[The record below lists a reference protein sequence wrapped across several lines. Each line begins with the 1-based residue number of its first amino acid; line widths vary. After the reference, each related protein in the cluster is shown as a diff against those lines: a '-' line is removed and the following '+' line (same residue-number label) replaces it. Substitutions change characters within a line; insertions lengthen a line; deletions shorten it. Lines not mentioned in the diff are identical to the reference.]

1 MKFAVSDLDIFYISY
16 DEPNADANFSDLQ
29 ARSPRPIRRVH
40 GVKGLHAA
48 HRQCAALATTPRF
61 VTIDGDNIVNAAVFF
76 QRLDDEGERDI
87 VFSFKAKNI
96 INGLEYG
103 NGGVKIWPRGLL
115 LGHPT
120 HESAQNVEALYDF
133 CWTYRYMQIDFLA
146 SSVHCNASALQAFR
160 SGYREG
166 IKLTLTNG
174 ERAETFAQ
182 MADENS
188 LAVMSRL
195 NVWCSVGA
203 DMPNGWWAMF
213 GARQAIFDNWVQK
226 VPYHVINDFDG
237 FRAAFLH
244 YHVAKDPENQAKTL
258 GRMINDK
265 IGYQIADLD
274 PFQSAWFKDTY
285 VAPTRAGLMLPGKE
299 PLNFED

>member
-16 DEPNADANFSDLQ
+16 DEPNADANFADLQ

-40 GVKGLHAA
+40 GVRGLHAA
-48 HRQCAALATTPRF
+48 HRQCASLSSTPRF

-76 QRLDDEGERDI
+76 QRLDDEGERDLI
-87 VFSFKAKNI
+87 FSFKAKNI

-103 NGGVKIWPRGLL
+103 NGSVKIWPRGLL

-166 IKLTLTNG
+166 IKLTLING

-182 MADENS
+182 MMGEHS
-188 LAVMSRL
+188 PTVMSRL

-203 DMPNGWWAMF
+203 DISNGWWAMF

-226 VPYHVINDFDG
+226 VPYHVINDFEG
-237 FRAAFLH
+237 FRSAFLH
-244 YHVAKDPENQAKTL
+244 YHVAKDPENQAKML
-258 GRMINDK
+258 GRMISDK

-285 VAPTRAGLMLPGKE
+285 VQPPHSGLLLPGKE
-299 PLNFED
+299 PLHFED